1 MRGIGTVR
9 VCVRRDGKD
18 GCSDFEMPLDS
29 AMCNKSKWWKY
40 DNYSSEVSFICWS
53 IIELS
58 DT

>member
-40 DNYSSEVSFICWS
+40 DN
-53 IIELS
+53 
-58 DT
+58 